1 MHGRNRTAPDLDTI
15 SVVKFLVL
23 LGCIAAGALSSVAAT
38 GELKLL
44 SEHEAQRPPD
54 LDRTWPAV
62 VTHTHNWR
70 FRTGQKTGNFEEAE
84 QGLIAWCRNLGIKAV
99 GVGSAWNPE
108 VEANFDRFEGP
119 DRNLYYSGRFD
130 QKSVMTVAGV
140 NQTLQYLNTL
150 SRGGTLFYLDNETP
164 KSRMGHVW
172 WFGYFFDHPAWHD
185 YSQDRPIKYFEND
198 PSVEINPLT
207 GEPHTRRNLFEI
219 MAIQR
224 EAGALGVFA
233 HPTRWWIS
241 DGNFITNIAA
251 MAGLFLTAQGY
262 IDGMAVMG
270 DRVYNKPYQD
280 LWLSFLDTGA
290 KAPGFAETDFFLNQ
304 ANDHTELDTFRNY
317 PHIGTRPLTGRSIRD
332 VARTG
337 EVFFSNGGFV
347 AISVDGVPMGSV
359 CRTALDKRH
368 LLRIE
373 VYPPDHIRLGRV
385 EILGKHRTILA
396 YKDNFP
402 GGILR
407 YELPGRTDPGYV
419 VVRAF
424 GAGDDPDLDPD
435 HVKYAA
441 VSNPV
446 YMWPQNFQVKPPH
459 TACTFHVGA
468 DSRWNGGSLQFQTTD
483 GQLIRREEIHQGV
496 IRALLP
502 ADARVVLAKTG
513 LKSRM
518 FYIAMEN
525 AAVEK
530 NLSYLVY
537 GEFRK
542 DYPDLK
548 EGVVPPAAFHL
559 LQLQRALG
567 TFDYE
572 LK

>member
-1 MHGRNRTAPDLDTI
+1 
-15 SVVKFLVL
+15 
-23 LGCIAAGALSSVAAT
+23 
-38 GELKLL
+38 
-44 SEHEAQRPPD
+44 
-54 LDRTWPAV
+54 
-62 VTHTHNWR
+62 
-70 FRTGQKTGNFEEAE
+70 
-84 QGLIAWCRNLGIKAV
+84 
-99 GVGSAWNPE
+99 
-108 VEANFDRFEGP
+108 
-119 DRNLYYSGRFD
+119 
-130 QKSVMTVAGV
+130 
-140 NQTLQYLNTL
+140 
-150 SRGGTLFYLDNETP
+150 
-164 KSRMGHVW
+164 
-172 WFGYFFDHPAWHD
+172 
-185 YSQDRPIKYFEND
+185 
-198 PSVEINPLT
+198 
-207 GEPHTRRNLFEI
+207 
-219 MAIQR
+219 
-224 EAGALGVFA
+224 
-233 HPTRWWIS
+233 
-241 DGNFITNIAA
+241 
-251 MAGLFLTAQGY
+251 
-262 IDGMAVMG
+262 
-270 DRVYNKPYQD
+270 
-280 LWLSFLDTGA
+280 
-290 KAPGFAETDFFLNQ
+290 
-304 ANDHTELDTFRNY
+304 
-317 PHIGTRPLTGRSIRD
+317 
-332 VARTG
+332 
-337 EVFFSNGGFV
+337 
-347 AISVDGVPMGSV
+347 MGSV

-402 GGILR
+402 GGMLR